1 MFMWKVAK
9 LVWFKISH
17 HLLNFHSQEISALTN
32 QFPAPTVQE
41 QQFSGGNSKV
51 SLPSVSNMEYST
63 PSESAPMLDA
73 METGINSPVSA
84 FRPIVNEM
92 PNTSEER
99 TLSPPQCRLEYLLAN
114 CIAWFCYGM
123 FGNSIF
129 FSIFILFYIFTLL
142 QNMTMVR
149 ARIALVFSTTNVIS
163 QSTRIGNN

>member
-1 MFMWKVAK
+1 MY
-9 LVWFKISH
+9 
-17 HLLNFHSQEISALTN
+17 
-32 QFPAPTVQE
+32 
-41 QQFSGGNSKV
+41 GGNSKV

-99 TLSPPQCRLEYLLAN
+99 TLSPPQCRSEYLLAN
-114 CIAWFCYGM
+114 SIAWFLLW
-123 FGNSIF
+123 NDWHLIIF
-129 FSIFILFYIFTLL
+129 LFVLFFVLTLS

-149 ARIALVFSTTNVIS
+149 ATTILVSSISSVI
-163 QSTRIGNN
+163 

>member
-1 MFMWKVAK
+1 MFKV
-9 LVWFKISH
+9 SH

-51 SLPSVSNMEYST
+51 SVPSVSNMEYST

-99 TLSPPQCRLEYLLAN
+99 TLSPPQCRSEYSLAN

-123 FGNSIF
+123 FGNQIIIF
-129 FSIFILFYIFTLL
+129 FNFCFIFHFHPFTKHDYGEGE
-142 QNMTMVR
+142 NCFG
-149 ARIALVFSTTNVIS
+149 I
-163 QSTRIGNN
+163 

>member
-1 MFMWKVAK
+1 MIYFLFAGMYSLTHITTIWWFIFRRKMQLSFENWNQLLAIFIQKVANSV
-9 LVWFKISH
+9 LFKVSH

-51 SLPSVSNMEYST
+51 SVPSVSNMEYST

-99 TLSPPQCRLEYLLAN
+99 TLSPPQCRSEYSLAN

-123 FGNSIF
+123 FGN
-129 FSIFILFYIFTLL
+129 
-142 QNMTMVR
+142 
-149 ARIALVFSTTNVIS
+149 
-163 QSTRIGNN
+163 